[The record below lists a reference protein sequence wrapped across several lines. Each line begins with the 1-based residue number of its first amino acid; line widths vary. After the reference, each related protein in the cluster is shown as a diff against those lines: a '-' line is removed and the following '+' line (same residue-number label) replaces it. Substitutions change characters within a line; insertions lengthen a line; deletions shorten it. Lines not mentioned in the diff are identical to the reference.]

1 MSVLLGA
8 LNVGRSRAESRMTET
23 VTFYRVTGTH
33 RDPDTLLDVE
43 DRLDLHVGIP
53 ARMKLSTLTV
63 SERNIPGQQ
72 IAVQSPEVHVP
83 VGATPNVKVDDYC
96 IVTASTADA
105 SLVNRKMRVAG
116 KPQAGQVTA
125 HRYPVSEV
133 SPDA

>member
-1 MSVLLGA
+1 MSLLTGA
-8 LNVGRSRAESRMTET
+8 LDMGRARAEARFTET

-33 RDPDTLLDVE
+33 SDPVTYEDVE
-43 DRLDLHVGIP
+43 DRLDIHVDIP

-63 SERNIPGQQ
+63 SERTIPGQQ
-72 IAVQSPEVHVP
+72 IAVQAPEVHVP

-116 KPQAGQVTA
+116 KPQAGQTTA
-125 HRYPVSEV
+125 HRFPVREV
-133 SPDA
+133 S